1 MKLIEKN
8 ITKNCSEKEIIE
20 ILTLDGKKILEL
32 GCGAASNTRVI
43 AKTGIN
49 REITAMEIDEIQH
62 NKNLL
67 IEDLSNV
74 KFILSGAQEIPS
86 QSNSFD
92 VVFMF
97 KSLHHIPYELIEKA
111 FEEIKRV
118 LKPKGFLYISE
129 PLFYGEYNEVL
140 KIFHDEEKVRQDAFD
155 MIKQNITNDIFSLY
169 KEIFFNDSIIF
180 NSFEEFEN
188 KLIKATYQDHKLD
201 EKLYKQT
208 KEQFSKHTKKGSTK
222 FLKPIRVDILQKN

>member
-62 NKNLL
+62 NKNLR
-67 IEDLSNV
+67 INDLDNV
-74 KFILSGAQEIPS
+74 EFVLSGAQEIPVS
-86 QSNSFD
+86 DNSFD

-97 KSLHHIPYELIEKA
+97 KSLHHVPSELMSKA

-118 LKPKGFLYISE
+118 LKPKGFVYISE
-129 PLFYGEYNEVL
+129 PLFYGEYNDLL
-140 KIFHDEEKVRQDAFD
+140 KIFHDEQKVRQNAFN
-155 MIKQNITNDIFSLY
+155 MIEKFVNNNEFSSY
-169 KEIFFNDSIIF
+169 KEIYTN
-180 NSFEEFEN
+180 
-188 KLIKATYQDHKLD
+188 LCV
-201 EKLYKQT
+201 T
-208 KEQFSKHTKKGSTK
+208 KTKNPAKKRG
-222 FLKPIRVDILQKN
+222 FILL